1 MANFNLNKVILGGRL
16 TADPELKQTNS
27 GIPVC
32 SFTVAVNRR
41 FAKQN
46 EGGAQQQTADFIT
59 CTAWRQQAEFL
70 SRYFRKGSSICIL
83 GSIQTRSWD
92 DQNGQKR
99 YATEVVAD
107 EINFVDS
114 KGENGSGSYS
124 APASLPQTPNQYNA
138 PAYSSQANAAPKFE
152 EISNDDDLPF

>member
-16 TADPELKQTNS
+16 IADPELKQTNS

-32 SFTVAVNRR
+32 SFTIAVNRR
-41 FAKQN
+41 FVKQN
-46 EGGAQQQTADFIT
+46 EGGAQQPTADFIR

-70 SRYFRKGSSICIL
+70 SRYFHKGSSICVI
-83 GSIQTRSWD
+83 GQIQTRSWD
-92 DQNGQKR
+92 DQNGQKQ
-99 YATEVVAD
+99 YATDIVCD

-114 KGENGSGSYS
+114 KGENGGSAYS
-124 APASLPQTPNQYNA
+124 APVPTTQPTAQYNA

-152 EISNDDDLPF
+152 AVSNDDDLPF